1 MTRPPSFISFITLLV
16 ISWLVSTQAFWHERR
31 EYTVLE
37 EEPLKVVAEALT
49 PEISDAILDYHNPS
63 SLLAKI
69 LIPRPVGSQNL
80 TDVHNIIRNHFAS
93 LSTQAS
99 SDLGDFQTWEKFE
112 DVFTDSTPYGE
123 KEFTNLIFTHNPQA
137 SRKLVIA
144 AHTDSKYFV
153 GAPQNGFV
161 GATDSAVPCAIMLAV
176 ASALTPLLDSA
187 MTAAKASYGPGSHS
201 GTTLQ
206 LVFLDGEEAFKQW
219 TNTDS
224 IYGARCVDDTK
235 DINIII
241 QYS

>member
-1 MTRPPSFISFITLLV
+1 MARPAWLLSCTTLILISLLV
-16 ISWLVSTQAFWHERR
+16 GTQAFWNERR
-31 EYTVLE
+31 DYTALE
-37 EEPLKVVAEALT
+37 EDDLKIVAEALS
-49 PEISDAILDYHNPS
+49 PEISDAILDFHNPS

-69 LIPRPVGSQNL
+69 LIPRPVGSRNL
-80 TDVHNIIRNHFAS
+80 TDVHNVIRNHFAS
-93 LSTQAS
+93 LSTKVS
-99 SDLGDFQTWEKFE
+99 SGAGDYDSWQKYE
-112 DVFTDSTPYGE
+112 DVFTHDTPYGE
-123 KEFTNLIFTHNPQA
+123 KEFTNLVFTHNPRA

-176 ASALTPLLDSA
+176 ASALTPLLD
-187 MTAAKASYGPGSHS
+187 TAVAAAQSSYNPDLAA

-224 IYGARCVDDTK
+224 IYGARCVFR
-235 DINIII
+235 I
-241 QYS
+241 YSNH

>member
-1 MTRPPSFISFITLLV
+1 MVRPRSLLSCIALLV
-16 ISWLVSTQAFWHERR
+16 ITTLVGTQAFWHERR
-31 EYTVLE
+31 EYTALE
-37 EEPLKVVAEALT
+37 EDDLKIVAESLS
-49 PEISDAILDYHNPS
+49 PEISNAILDFHDPT

-93 LSTQAS
+93 LSTKVTTET
-99 SDLGDFQTWEKFE
+99 GEFQTWEKYE
-112 DVFTDSTPYGE
+112 DVFTHDTPYGE
-123 KEFTNLIFTHNPQA
+123 MQFTNLVYTHNPQA

-176 ASALTPLLDSA
+176 ASALSTLLDGA
-187 MTAAKASYGPGSHS
+187 AATAQNMNGVS

-224 IYGARCVDDTK
+224 IYGAR
-235 DINIII
+235 
-241 QYS
+241 

>member
-1 MTRPPSFISFITLLV
+1 MALLV
-16 ISWLVSTQAFWHERR
+16 ISLLVGAQAYWHERR
-31 EYTVLE
+31 DYTALE
-37 EEPLKVVAEALT
+37 EDDLKIVAEALS
-49 PEISDAILDYHNPS
+49 PEISNAILDFHDPS

-80 TDVHNIIRNHFAS
+80 TDVHNIIRNHFSS
-93 LSTQAS
+93 LSTKIS
-99 SDLGDFQTWEKFE
+99 SDVGEFNTWERYE
-112 DVFTDSTPYGE
+112 DVFTDNTPYGE
-123 KEFTNLIFTHNPQA
+123 KEFTNLVFTHNPRA

-187 MTAAKASYGPGSHS
+187 TDAAGDTYNPTIAS
-201 GTTLQ
+201 GTTIQ
-206 LVFLDGEEAFKQW
+206 FVFLDGEEAFKQW

-224 IYGARCVDDTK
+224 IYGAR
-235 DINIII
+235 
-241 QYS
+241 

>member
-1 MTRPPSFISFITLLV
+1 MARPSSLLSCIALLV
-16 ISWLVSTQAFWHERR
+16 ISLLLGIKASWHERR
-31 EYTVLE
+31 DYTALE
-37 EEPLKVVAEALT
+37 EDDLKVVAEALS

-80 TDVHNIIRNHFAS
+80 TDVHNLIRKHFES
-93 LSTQAS
+93 LSTKAS

-112 DVFTDSTPYGE
+112 DVFTDNTPYGE
-123 KEFTNLIFTHNPQA
+123 MEFTNLIFTHNPQA
-137 SRKLVIA
+137 SRKLIIA

-187 MTAAKASYGPGSHS
+187 MNAAKASYASGTDS
-201 GTTLQ
+201 GTTIQ

-224 IYGARCVDDTK
+224 IYGARCDNLLFLFSDLKT
-235 DINIII
+235 
-241 QYS
+241 

>member
-1 MTRPPSFISFITLLV
+1 MVLLV
-16 ISWLVSTQAFWHERR
+16 ISLLVGTQAYWHERR
-31 EYTVLE
+31 DYTALE
-37 EEPLKVVAEALT
+37 EDDLPIVAEALS
-49 PEISDAILDYHNPS
+49 PEISNAILDFHDPS

-80 TDVHNIIRNHFAS
+80 TDVHNIIRNHFSS
-93 LSTQAS
+93 LSTKIS
-99 SDLGDFQTWEKFE
+99 SDVGEFNTWERYE
-112 DVFTDSTPYGE
+112 DVFTDNTPYGE
-123 KEFTNLIFTHNPQA
+123 MEFTNLVFTHNPRA

-187 MTAAKASYGPGSHS
+187 TDAGKDTYNPTIAS
-201 GTTLQ
+201 GTTIQ
-206 LVFLDGEEAFKQW
+206 FVFLDGEEAFQQW

-224 IYGARCVDDTK
+224 IYGAR
-235 DINIII
+235 
-241 QYS
+241 